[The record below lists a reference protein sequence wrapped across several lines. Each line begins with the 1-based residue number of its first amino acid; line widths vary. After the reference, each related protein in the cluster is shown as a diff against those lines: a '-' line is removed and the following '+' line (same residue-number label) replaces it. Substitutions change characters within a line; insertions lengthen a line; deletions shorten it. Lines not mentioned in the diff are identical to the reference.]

1 MFENCTVKYGKDM
14 FLDKNVCVKIIYT
27 DGSHR
32 ELHIPMNNENTDY
45 QKVLEWVAEGNT
57 IEEAD

>member
-14 FLDKNVCVKIIYT
+14 FGEKNICVKIIYT
-27 DGSHR
+27 DSPR
-32 ELHIPMNNENTDY
+32 ELHIPIDNENTDY
-45 QKVLEWVAEGNT
+45 QKVLEWVEEGNT

>member
-14 FLDKNVCVKIIYT
+14 HTGENAIVKIIYI
-27 DGSHR
+27 DGSHI
-32 ELHIPMNNENTDY
+32 ELHIPMDNENTDY
-45 QKVLEWVAEGNT
+45 QKVLKWVAAGNT

>member
-32 ELHIPMNNENTDY
+32 ELHIPMDNENTDY
-45 QKVLEWVAEGNT
+45 QKVLEWVAAGNT

>member
-1 MFENCTVKYGKDM
+1 MYSNE
-14 FLDKNVCVKIIYT
+14 NVCVKIIYT

-32 ELHIPMNNENTDY
+32 ELHIPMDNENTY
-45 QKVLEWVAEGNT
+45 FQEVLAWVADGNT

>member
-32 ELHIPMNNENTDY
+32 ELHIPMDNENTDY
-45 QKVLEWVAEGNT
+45 QKVLEWVADGNT

>member
-45 QKVLEWVAEGNT
+45 QEVLKWVAEGNT

>member
-32 ELHIPMNNENTDY
+32 ELHIPMDNENTDY
-45 QKVLEWVAEGNT
+45 QEVLKWVEEGNT

>member
-1 MFENCTVKYGKDM
+1 M

-45 QKVLEWVAEGNT
+45 QKVLEWAAIDGNN

>member
-32 ELHIPMNNENTDY
+32 ELHIPMDNENTDY
-45 QKVLEWVAEGNT
+45 QKVLKWVAAGNT